1 MAKQTFPS
9 FGKKAGGRHGGGV
22 KTVKKAQQHCQWS
35 IEILSSQLFYP
46 LIKGWGCDGS
56 VWPVEWIEEHLDVE
70 LIDLL
75 EEVLDAVIVF
85 GGV

>member
-1 MAKQTFPS
+1 MP
-9 FGKKAGGRHGGGV
+9 R
-22 KTVKKAQQHCQWS
+22 S

-56 VWPVEWIEEHLDVE
+56 VWPVEWIEEHLGVE

-75 EEVLDAVIVF
+75 KEVLDAIIVF